1 MSPSV
6 VAPVVPPVVTAL
18 VAAVVALV
26 IGLLA
31 GWLLAQRAGR
41 AADAVRADAEERRR
55 VELARERAGVAAE
68 RTSWAAER
76 TALAAAR
83 DDLGLQLRTVSARAA
98 AADAELTGDRERAA
112 GDEERL
118 RAVFASLS
126 QQALAAN
133 SAQLLQLAGQQLRAV
148 QETAR
153 GDLSGREQAIA
164 ALVAPVKEALGRL
177 ETHSTA
183 IEGARLAAYA
193 GLSEQVR
200 SMREVSDGMRSETG
214 QLVAALRS
222 TSVRGTWGELQL
234 RRVVELSGMLAHCD
248 FDEQPTVR
256 SEDGMLR
263 PDMVVHLAGGKSVV
277 IDSKVP
283 LEAFLTA
290 ESTSGT
296 GPGSERAERSVRYA
310 EHARAVAGHVKR
322 LGDKR
327 YWTQFA
333 DSPEFVVL
341 FMPGDGLLAA
351 AMDADPTLIEAAAR
365 AHVMLAT
372 PSTLIALLRTVAHV
386 WKQDGLA
393 ASAAEVQSLAREL
406 YSRLATMGTHFAKL
420 GTSLKST
427 VDSYNK
433 TVGSLEGRVLVT
445 ARKMHELHVGDAPI
459 EGPVQIDLVPRDP
472 TAAELI
478 ASAEDAL
485 LDFDPGSQRPAAQ
498 RPGRSAR

>member
-1 MSPSV
+1 MSPSL
-6 VAPVVPPVVTAL
+6 VAAL
-18 VAAVVALV
+18 VASAVALV
-26 IGLLA
+26 VGLLA
-31 GWLLAQRAGR
+31 GWLLAQRAGH
-41 AADAVRADAEERRR
+41 AADAVRAEAEERRH
-55 VELARERAGVAAE
+55 VELVRERAGVEAE
-68 RTSWAAER
+68 RASWAAER
-76 TALAAAR
+76 TGLAAVR
-83 DDLGLQLRTVSARAA
+83 DDLGLQLRTVTARAA
-98 AADAELTGDRERAA
+98 AADAELAGDRERAA

-118 RAVFASLS
+118 RAVFASVS

-153 GDLSGREQAIA
+153 GDLTGREQAIA

-296 GPGSERAERSVRYA
+296 GPGSERSVRYA

-322 LGDKR
+322 LADKR

-351 AMDADPTLIEAAAR
+351 AMDADPTLVEAAAR

-420 GTSLKST
+420 GTSLKAT

-445 ARKMHELHVGDAPI
+445 ARKMHELHVGESPI

-498 RPGRSAR
+498 RPGRSSR